1 MPSARDAMANRG
13 DDDEVCPVCKSS
25 RYLNPDMQFLI
36 NPECYHKMC
45 ESCVDRIFSS
55 GPANCPVAGCH
66 KTLRKA
72 RFRKQTFEDINVERE
87 VDIRRRVMQ
96 ILNRREEEF
105 DSKRAWDDFLEQREE
120 IIANLVHGTD
130 VAKTESDLQKYAS
143 ENMRSIRANQA
154 LEAQEASSFKEQQTH
169 EQELARLRREAAKQE
184 YENERRELQASRE
197 DVLSR
202 LAAGR
207 PGDAAAIA
215 REGKKVLLKK
225 SSARRSEED
234 RIRQK
239 QAALRNSDARKAGQG
254 GLTADKADI
263 AGDSGL
269 IKGLKK
275 IVTPEPEKPY
285 DPFGGMVPNKRD
297 YYTLRDFYPSSYL
310 DPIRQDTRMQAGGYD
325 LQEYYSRTLME
336 AFAGLGCF
344 IDEEMAQRD
353 GAGSLGG
360 SRPDATQ
367 GAAQAAVSSTGT
379 PEAS

>member
-1 MPSARDAMANRG
+1 MPSAREAMANRG

-197 DVLSR
+197 DVLTR

-344 IDEEMAQRD
+344 IDEEVAQRD
-353 GAGSLGG
+353 DAGSLGV
-360 SRPDATQ
+360 SRPAATQ

>member
-1 MPSARDAMANRG
+1 MPPSRESMQNRG
-13 DDDEVCPVCKSS
+13 DEDEVCPVCKSS

-66 KTLRKA
+66 KTLRKN
-72 RFRKQTFEDINVERE
+72 RFRRQTFEDINVERE

-130 VAKTESDLQKYAS
+130 VAKTEANLHSYAQA
-143 ENMRSIRANQA
+143 NMHSIRANQA
-154 LEAQEASSFKEQQTH
+154 LEAQEASSFQERQTQ
-169 EQELARLRREAAKQE
+169 EQELARLRREVARQE
-184 YENERRELQASRE
+184 YENERREMLAGRE

-202 LAAGR
+202 LAAGG

-215 REGKKVLLKK
+215 REGQKVLLKK
-225 SSARRSEED
+225 SSARRSEEE

-239 QAALRNSDARKAGQG
+239 QAALRGSENKKAGQAA
-254 GLTADKADI
+254 LTTADKAGGI
-263 AGDSGL
+263 GDPSF
-269 IKGLKK
+269 IKGLKRIK
-275 IVTPEPEKPY
+275 TPEPEKPY
-285 DPFGGMVPNKRD
+285 DPFGGLAPNKRD
-297 YYTLRDFYPSSYL
+297 YYTLRDYYPSSYL
-310 DPIRQDTRMQAGGYD
+310 DPLRQNVRAQAGGYD
-325 LQEYYSRTLME
+325 LQEYYSRTLLE

-344 IDEEMAQRD
+344 INEEVAQRD
-353 GAGSLGG
+353 ATSSLG
-360 SRPDATQ
+360 ATKPVSTE
-367 GAAQAAVSSTGT
+367 GAAMAASSKS
-379 PEAS
+379 PAESF